1 MWHSATVGAPT
12 PTQCSHA
19 FSVPIAATAV
29 CVVPVMWSPWNVLN
43 LSTASET
50 WAAAHYTEFVCAVV
64 NSEWQSLRG
73 WVMGLLRLALLI
85 VFPHLNVCAPPTEIL
100 EGGVKII
107 QNKYLS
113 YAPQVNW
120 LDIVKDGTALIMI
133 EGNGPESEW
142 KGWSF

>member
-1 MWHSATVGAPT
+1 
-12 PTQCSHA
+12 
-19 FSVPIAATAV
+19 
-29 CVVPVMWSPWNVLN
+29 
-43 LSTASET
+43 
-50 WAAAHYTEFVCAVV
+50 
-64 NSEWQSLRG
+64 
-73 WVMGLLRLALLI
+73 MGLLRLALLI
-85 VFPHLNVCAPPTEIL
+85 VFPHLNVCVPPTEIL

-142 KGWSF
+142 KG